1 MLVEGLFYAVALAVS
16 AEMTKILPY
25 GHQTVD
31 AADIAAVS
39 AVLQSDFLTCGP
51 VVDEFERRFSERV
64 DAKYAV
70 AVSSATAALHLAMRV
85 AKIGPGDRVISS
97 PNTFLA
103 SANCAAYVGAIPD
116 FSDIDSVSYN
126 LDAGLLKRNWQPDIK
141 AVVAT
146 DYAGQSCDFPAIA
159 EIARKRSA
167 VVIED
172 ASHAVGGAFDHEGKL
187 WKIGGHPW
195 ADMTVF
201 SFHAVKTM
209 TTGEGGMLVTDNSEW
224 ASRAR
229 DLRSHGMTRDRSR
242 FKGLGSNE
250 SSQLL
255 EQGPWYYEMQDLGY
269 NYRITDIQCAL
280 GISQL
285 GQLDRFISRR
295 REIVARYNDAFAQL
309 DWLTSPA
316 LRNPADRDYISWHL
330 YTMQIDFSKLG
341 KTRTEVMSEL
351 RQQGIGTQVL
361 YIPVHLQPWY
371 RNMYGYEQ
379 GKCPVAESYYTRAL
393 SLPLF
398 PAMSDND
405 IQKVISAVRDLK
417 I

>member
-1 MLVEGLFYAVALAVS
+1 VVVEGLFYAVALAVS
-16 AEMTKILPY
+16 ADMTKILPY

-70 AVSSATAALHLAMRV
+70 AVNSATAALHLAMRV

-126 LDAGLLKRNWQPDIK
+126 LDAGSLKRNWQPDIK

-146 DYAGQSCDFPAIA
+146 DYAGQSCDFPTIA

-201 SFHAVKTM
+201 SFHPVKTM
-209 TTGEGGMLVTDNSEW
+209 DEVLAQATGKRFGLLQTMLYAGAAPGAAAPGFNDIVQGNNGAYKAGPGWDACT
-224 ASRAR
+224 
-229 DLRSHGMTRDRSR
+229 
-242 FKGLGSNE
+242 GLGSPNGAA
-250 SSQLL
+250 LL
-255 EQGPWYYEMQDLGY
+255 
-269 NYRITDIQCAL
+269 
-280 GISQL
+280 
-285 GQLDRFISRR
+285 
-295 REIVARYNDAFAQL
+295 
-309 DWLTSPA
+309 
-316 LRNPADRDYISWHL
+316 HL
-330 YTMQIDFSKLG
+330 LS
-341 KTRTEVMSEL
+341 
-351 RQQGIGTQVL
+351 GTT
-361 YIPVHLQPWY
+361 PTA
-371 RNMYGYEQ
+371 G
-379 GKCPVAESYYTRAL
+379 G
-393 SLPLF
+393 
-398 PAMSDND
+398 
-405 IQKVISAVRDLK
+405 
-417 I
+417 

>member
-1 MLVEGLFYAVALAVS
+1 
-16 AEMTKILPY
+16 MTKILPY

-39 AVLQSDFLTCGP
+39 EILQSDFLTCGP
-51 VVDEFERRFSERV
+51 VVEEFERRFCERV
-64 DAKYAV
+64 GAKYAV
-70 AVSSATAALHLAMRV
+70 AVSSATAALHLCMRV
-85 AKIGPGDRVISS
+85 AGIGPGDRVISS

-295 REIVARYNDAFAQL
+295 REIVGRYNKAFAGL
-309 DWLTSPA
+309 GWLTCPG
-316 LRNPADRDYISWHL
+316 LRNQVDRDHISWHL

-379 GKCPVAESYYTRAL
+379 DKCPVAESYYTRAL